1 MEKIQTSDTP
11 QVRLAF
17 RTSYLGDHF
26 CGSQMQADARTVEGE
41 FVAACIRCRLFD
53 DYHRAGFL
61 SAGRTDM
68 GVHSRGQIVA
78 FTTGTPER
86 AVSALNWQLPP
97 DCFVTGVA
105 EVPPEFHPRYD
116 ARSRTYRYYFGRRDL
131 DPRAMDRAAHLFC
144 GTHNFSHFARVRDKN
159 PIRTV
164 ISSSVSE
171 EEGFYFFEVTAESFL
186 WHMVRYMASALL
198 LIGAGEKDEGIISG
212 RLSGDEYC
220 QLSPATPGGL
230 VLWDV
235 DCGISFEPVQAD
247 RRTCAFL
254 QEQQA
259 YHAVMGMVCRTLG
272 NDALLADTSSGKKH
286 PEKME

>member
-11 QVRLAF
+11 PVRLAF

-26 CGSQMQADARTVEGE
+26 CGSQMQADKRTVEGE
-41 FVAACIRCRLFD
+41 FVAACVRCKLFS
-53 DYHRAGFL
+53 DYHQAGFL
-61 SAGRTDM
+61 SAGRTDR

-78 FTTGTPER
+78 FTTSAPER

-105 EVPPEFHPRYD
+105 VVPHEFHPRYD
-116 ARSRTYRYYFGRRDL
+116 ARSRTYRYYFGRHDL
-131 DPRAMDRAAHLFC
+131 DARAMDRAAHHFT
-144 GTHNFSHFARVRDKN
+144 GTHDFSPFARVRDKN
-159 PIRTV
+159 PVRTV

-171 EEGFYFFEVTAESFL
+171 EGGFYFFEVTAESFL

-198 LIGAGEKDEGIISG
+198 QVGSGEKDGKIISA
-212 RLSGDEYC
+212 RLSGDEQG
-220 QLSPATPGGL
+220 QLSPAPPGGL
-230 VLWDV
+230 ILWNV

-247 RRTCAFL
+247 RRTSAYL
-254 QEQQA
+254 REQLA
-259 YHAVMGMVCRTLG
+259 HHAVMGMVCRTLG
-272 NDALLADTSSGKKH
+272 SDVAIADSASGKKH